1 MVVIGGGIAGLAAAW
16 QLCGSEASGADV
28 AAGATHAG
36 GAARAGWAGPAAGPA
51 RPRVIVL
58 EAGDRLGGKILTGS
72 LAGTTLELGPDA
84 FLARVPFGVDLCRE
98 LGLRDELVSPAGG
111 HAYLWTR
118 GRLRR
123 LPEGLVLGVPSDL
136 GAVARSGAVRPLALA
151 RAALD
156 LVLPA
161 TRMEGDRAVG
171 EIVSAR
177 FGRGIQEWLV
187 DPLVGGIHAGRSELL
202 SAAATAPQLDAAAR
216 SGRSLLRALRAQAAA
231 QAAAAQAA
239 AAKVTGTAGA
249 GPPPVFLTHPGG
261 LSHVIATLAGR
272 LAEAGVEIRTGT
284 AVTGLSRSARG
295 WTVSLGAGGANGD
308 GAGGNSG
315 RSGSATLAADAVIV
329 ATPAPAAARLLGQ
342 VCPDAA
348 TELGRIEHASVAVVS
363 LAYRREDVPG
373 PLDGTGFLVPRPQG
387 RLMTAAT
394 WMSAKW
400 SHVSAPG
407 QVFIRA
413 SAGRHLDERAMNLSD
428 GELVGALH
436 AELADAMGLRRPPG
450 ESLVTRWVGAFPQ
463 YAVGHLELVDRIEAS
478 VAGIPGLAVAG
489 GAYRGV
495 GIPACISS
503 GRRAADHVT
512 VRLAPAS
519 A

>member
-16 QLCGSEASGADV
+16 QLCREGSSA
-28 AAGATHAG
+28 AG
-36 GAARAGWAGPAAGPA
+36 GASSGAAGSGPAST
-51 RPRVIVL
+51 RVIVL
-58 EAGDRLGGKILTGS
+58 EAGERLGGKILTGS
-72 LAGTTLELGPDA
+72 LAGTILELGPDA
-84 FLARVPFGVDLCRE
+84 FLARVPFGVELCRE
-98 LGLRDELVSPAGG
+98 LGLRDELVSPAAG

-136 GAVARSGAVRPLALA
+136 MSVARSGAVRPAALA

-161 TRMEGDRAVG
+161 SRVQGDRAVG

-216 SGRSLLRALRAQAAA
+216 SGRSLLRALRAQAATAQAATA
-231 QAAAAQAA
+231 QAAA
-239 AAKVTGTAGA
+239 VTGTTGA
-249 GPPPVFLTHPGG
+249 TPPPVFLTHPAG
-261 LSHVIATLAGR
+261 LSHVVETLAAG
-272 LAEAGVEIRTGT
+272 LAEAGVEIRLGT
-284 AVTGLSRSARG
+284 AVTGLSRSDRG
-295 WTVSLGAGGANGD
+295 WTVSLGAGGAG
-308 GAGGNSG
+308 GAE
-315 RSGSATLAADAVIV
+315 TLAADAVIV
-329 ATPAPAAARLLGQ
+329 ATPAPAAAGLLGP
-342 VCPDAA
+342 VCPPAA
-348 TELGRIEHASVAVVS
+348 AQLGRIEHSSVAVAS
-363 LAYRREDVPG
+363 LAYRDEDVPG
-373 PLDGTGFLVPRPQG
+373 PQDGTGFLVPRPQG

-400 SHVSAPG
+400 PHVSAPG
-407 QVFIRA
+407 RVFIRA
-413 SAGRHLDERAMNLSD
+413 SAGRHLDERAMNMSD
-428 GELVGALH
+428 AELVGALH
-436 AELADAMGLRRPPG
+436 AELAEAMGLRRPPG

-463 YAVGHLELVDRIEAS
+463 YAVGHLEMVDRIEEA
-478 VAGIPGLAVAG
+478 VAGVPGLAVAG

-503 GRRAADHVT
+503 GRRAADQVSAQ
-512 VRLAPAS
+512 LAAIS

>member
-1 MVVIGGGIAGLAAAW
+1 MVVIGGGIAGLSAAW
-16 QLCGSEASGADV
+16 QLCAEEAG
-28 AAGATHAG
+28 
-36 GAARAGWAGPAAGPA
+36 

-84 FLARVPFGVDLCRE
+84 FLARVPFGVELCRE
-98 LGLRDELVSPAGG
+98 LGLGDELVSPAAG

-136 GAVARSGAVRPLALA
+136 WAVARSGAVRPADLA

-161 TRMEGDRAVG
+161 TRVEGDRAVG

-231 QAAAAQAA
+231 ARAVPSAA
-239 AAKVTGTAGA
+239 TGTNGA
-249 GPPPVFLTHPGG
+249 TTPPPVFLTHPGG
-261 LSHVIATLAGR
+261 LSHLIDTLAQR

-284 AVTGLSRSARG
+284 AVTGLIRSPRG
-295 WTVSLGAGGANGD
+295 WTVSLGAGGDGGD
-308 GAGGNSG
+308 STGGDSAGGDSG

-329 ATPAPAAARLLGQ
+329 ATPAPAAAALLGP

-348 TELGRIEHASVAVVS
+348 AELGRIEHSSVAVVS
-363 LAYRREDVPG
+363 LAYAAEDVPG

-400 SHVSAPG
+400 PHVSAPG
-407 QVFIRA
+407 LVFIRA
-413 SAGRHLDERAMNLSD
+413 SAGRHLDGRAMNLSD
-428 GELVGALH
+428 AELVGALH
-436 AELADAMGLRRPPG
+436 AELTEAMGLRRPPG
-450 ESLVTRWVGAFPQ
+450 ESLVTRWLGAFPQ
-463 YAVGHLELVDRIEAS
+463 YAVGHLELIDRVEAA
-478 VAGIPGLAVAG
+478 VAGLPGLAVAG

-495 GIPACISS
+495 GIPACIAS
-503 GRRAADHVT
+503 GRRAADQVGAHLV
-512 VRLAPAS
+512 AFS

>member
-1 MVVIGGGIAGLAAAW
+1 VVVIGGGIAGLAAAW
-16 QLCGSEASGADV
+16 QLCGSE
-28 AAGATHAG
+28 
-36 GAARAGWAGPAAGPA
+36 AGPA

-84 FLARVPFGVDLCRE
+84 FLARVPFGVELCRE
-98 LGLRDELVSPAGG
+98 LGLRDELVSPAAG
-111 HAYLWTR
+111 HAYLWSR

-136 GAVARSGAVRPLALA
+136 GAVARSGAVRPAALA

-161 TRMEGDRAVG
+161 TRVEGDRSVG

-231 QAAAAQAA
+231 AQAA
-239 AAKVTGTAGA
+239 AAKVTGTTGA
-249 GPPPVFLTHPGG
+249 TPPPVFFTHPAG

-272 LAEAGVEIRTGT
+272 LTEAGVEIRTGM
-284 AVTGLSRSARG
+284 AVTGLSRSGRG
-295 WTVSLGAGGANGD
+295 WAVSLGAGGANGD
-308 GAGGNSG
+308 GGGAAVGASG
-315 RSGSATLAADAVIV
+315 GGRGDGGGTAALAADAVIV
-329 ATPAPAAARLLGQ
+329 ATPAQTAARLLGP

-348 TELGRIEHASVAVVS
+348 TELGRIEHSSVAVVS
-363 LAYRREDVPG
+363 LAYRSEDVPG

-394 WMSAKW
+394 WMSSKW
-400 SHVSAPG
+400 PHVSAPG
-407 QVFIRA
+407 LVFIRA
-413 SAGRHLDERAMNLSD
+413 SAGRHLDERAMNMSD
-428 GELVGALH
+428 DEVVGALH

-450 ESLVTRWVGAFPQ
+450 EALVTRWVGAFPQ
-463 YAVGHLELVDRIEAS
+463 YAVGHLELVDRIETAVS
-478 VAGIPGLAVAG
+478 SIPGLAVAG

-503 GRRAADHVT
+503 GRRAADQVT
-512 VRLAPAS
+512 ARLAPAS